1 MIFLSDIPS
10 IQTAIFT
17 FAMTN
22 ASRFPA
28 GVETLYQT
36 AASKVSPVDTI
47 VSVAEC
53 LYAGQSLFTDSTAQA
68 AARTLA
74 GQCAAF
80 AAQYAWHGMDVR
92 GPGIVSAMRRDLG
105 EAAPA
110 GQAWPD
116 PTADPPPL
124 AAWSPAAA

>member
-1 MIFLSDIPS
+1 MQFLPDIPS
-10 IQTAIFT
+10 IQAAIMT
-17 FAMTN
+17 FAMSYAN
-22 ASRFPA
+22 NLIDNGPALYAS
-28 GVETLYQT
+28 
-36 AASKVSPVDTI
+36 AASKPSPVDMI

-53 LYAGQSLFTDSTAQA
+53 LYANQSKITDAATRASAQ
-68 AARTLA
+68 TLA

-110 GQAWPD
+110 GAAWPA
-116 PTADPPPL
+116 PSADP
-124 AAWSPAAA
+124 APAPQWTAG